1 MRRRRNLFLAAAIV
15 LASCSG
21 CRWFGGDESPGPV
34 AQSPAVARQ
43 SSPQT
48 DAKTEATDAGGEVD
62 PRRIA
67 DLLRGLGNE
76 SIVGGNPAGTVP
88 LFPGEFDRH
97 VCEAADQLAAMG
109 TKAVGDLRRAARDGN
124 PVVRRN
130 AAMVLA
136 QLGDASAVDV
146 LYEAAEQQD
155 LQPLIRGKAIERL
168 VDLARHMDNPSKVI
182 DFQRLMAIFHQ
193 RKRATDGS
201 RHIRRAILH
210 AAALT
215 DDPQGRNVLVAMLG
229 SDDPALR
236 HAALEALGEVQM
248 TETPPAVVA
257 ALNDRNPR
265 IVLAAIHTLSRWGG
279 DEMARRYGELVA
291 SGDESVRLA
300 AVRQMALAPSKDAAT
315 LLTGLLKD
323 PSITVERE
331 VVATAEKLGEVTV
344 LEQALTIPRWR
355 VRKAAVEALGRM
367 KSVRSLGALAALTG
381 DDSYNVRL
389 AVAKALGDIGVPATA
404 PTLVTLMEDSAAS
417 VRREAAAA
425 FTRISGVDLH
435 DYDPL
440 QQPWKNADALARAR
454 AWADE
459 HGKTAAP
466 SAGDTSRGTDASGGT
481 GGAVGTGGAT
491 DPEVARLI
499 EALALPPGEHRQLAV
514 ASLVRMKGAAVTPLE
529 AAVDARSP
537 EIATAILDDV
547 LPAIDPL
554 YAALK
559 ELRAAD
565 ESVRRQAAIRFSIAA
580 KGRRLPQ
587 AAWLRAREALAGE
600 TDGQVRR
607 LLTERLYEAGCTG
620 LDDTLI
626 HGLKLADPRSRQSA
640 ALFLGRLK
648 SLKAV
653 PHLIEALKD
662 ERTNVQHA
670 AAWALGQIGDPAAVD
685 PLRLA
690 LRTSD
695 IQGRLAFGA
704 ALARLNQQIG
714 RDELIRIMDETTTA
728 VQVQAVEAMAD
739 APHADYVPILIQ
751 RLNDANPRLTAAA
764 TEALR
769 KITGQDFGYRPQA
782 PADVRARAL
791 DAWRRW
797 YAESRQVRTPDGA
810 GRP

>member
-1 MRRRRNLFLAAAIV
+1 MRRRRNLFFAVAV
-15 LASCSG
+15 LVVCGG
-21 CRWFGGDESPGPV
+21 CRWFGGGASPGPV
-34 AQSPAVARQ
+34 AQPPAVKHESGPAA
-43 SSPQT
+43 SAGT
-48 DAKTEATDAGGEVD
+48 GATDAGSEAD

-67 DLLRGLGNE
+67 DLLRGLGDE
-76 SIVGGNPAGTVP
+76 TVVGGNPAGTAP
-88 LFPGEFDRH
+88 LFQGEFDRH
-97 VCEAADQLAAMG
+97 VCEAADQLAALG
-109 TKAVGDLRRAARDGN
+109 PKAAGDLRRAARDGN

-136 QLGDASAVDV
+136 QLGDASAADV

-155 LQPLIRGKAIERL
+155 LKPLIRGKAIERL
-168 VDLARHMDNPSKVI
+168 VDLARHTDPPSKVI
-182 DFQRLMAIFHQ
+182 DFQRLMAVFHE

-236 HAALEALGEVQM
+236 HAALESLGEVQM

-265 IVLAAIHTLSRWGG
+265 IVLAAMNTLSRWGG
-279 DEMARRYGELVA
+279 DEMARRYAELVA

-300 AVRQMALAPSKDAAT
+300 AVRQMAQAPSKDAAT
-315 LLTGLLKD
+315 LLAGLLKD
-323 PSITVERE
+323 PSITVQRE
-331 VVATAEKLGEVTV
+331 VVAAAEKLGEAGV
-344 LEQALTIPRWR
+344 LEQALAVPRWR

-367 KSVRSLGALAALTG
+367 KSVRSLGALASLTG

-389 AVAKALGDIGVPATA
+389 AVAAALGEMGVPAAA

-425 FTRISGVDLH
+425 FTQISGVELH

-440 QQPWKNADALARAR
+440 QQPWKNAGAIARAR

-466 SAGDTSRGTDASGGT
+466 SSGDPARGVDVSSGS
-481 GGAVGTGGAT
+481 VGTGGAT
-491 DPEVARLI
+491 DPQVARLI

-514 ASLVRMKGAAVTPLE
+514 TSLVRMKGAAVAPLE

-607 LLTERLYEAGCTG
+607 MLTERLYEAGCAG
-620 LDDTLI
+620 LYDTLV
-626 HGLKLADPRSRQSA
+626 HGLKLADARSRQSA

-670 AAWALGQIGDPAAVD
+670 AAWALGQIGDPAAVE

-690 LRTSD
+690 LRTPD
-695 IQGRLAFGA
+695 MQGRLAFGA
-704 ALARLNQQIG
+704 SLARLNQQIG
-714 RDELIRIMDETTTA
+714 RDELIRIMDETATA

-739 APHADYVPILIQ
+739 APHADYVPTLIQ

-797 YAESRQVRTPDGA
+797 YADSRQVRTPDGS